1 MTNYR
6 LNIVDNN
13 NLINYTECKK
23 LIEKQDISNIGKGGQ
38 ADIFKV
44 VSDKCGSVVLKLF
57 RKNIDKLLKGSDF
70 ISLMM
75 NEYKFM
81 CKVKILI
88 DYKYCAN
95 FISILDFNP
104 KEKYIIM
111 EYADGDST
119 DIIKYD
125 FNYEILCSFICQV
138 LIGLL
143 CFQKI
148 LNCLHNDFKLENI
161 LYKKINKQ
169 IILRY
174 VINNQEY
181 YIPTYG
187 YLFMIADYGFSFD
200 KSSYDP
206 NKNKNKNDFIDIERL
221 KNSFDLILVKM
232 NKQSNDIK
240 KIQKILE
247 DKISIM
253 NIIKKNFNDFI
264 KNNNYDTNYVETF
277 TFNF

>member
-44 VSDKCGSVVLKLF
+44 VSDKCGSIVLKLF
-57 RKNIDKLLKGSDF
+57 RKNLSKSLNSCDF
-70 ISLMM
+70 INLMI
-75 NEYKFM
+75 NEYNCM
-81 CKVKILI
+81 CKVKLLI
-88 DYKYCAN
+88 DYRYCAN

-125 FNYEILCSFICQV
+125 FSNEILYSFMCQV

-148 LNCLHNDFKLENI
+148 LNYLHNDLKLENI

-187 YLFMIADYGFSFD
+187 YLFMIADYGLSLD
-200 KSSYDP
+200 KSNYDV
-206 NKNKNKNDFIDIERL
+206 NRDKNKNDFIDIERL
-221 KNSFDLILVKM
+221 KNSFDFILTKM

-247 DKISIM
+247 DKIPIL
-253 NIIKKNFNDFI
+253 NIIKKNFIDFT
-264 KNNNYDTNYVETF
+264 KNNNYDSNYVETF